1 MYLSGQTRLGKRYS
15 GVSVYNLIMN
25 IKLISLV
32 LAWASALGVSYFAFD
47 ILISL
52 GDWGAVW
59 VSSPYILFIALLVSL
74 VPVSF
79 VWAGIVLIEQAKTT
93 KGQVVKLL
101 ITSVLAWAWLY
112 IGAIYLA
119 LLRLQ

>member
-1 MYLSGQTRLGKRYS
+1 
-15 GVSVYNLIMN
+15 MN